1 MDTMIERKPGM
12 KRKHYY
18 AIAGAVALVGLIFY
32 FIFRDTSSS
41 MSVEKD
47 RLTIATVTRGEFSD
61 YIRVIGQVMPNR
73 IIYMDAVEGGRVEER
88 LKEEGAIVKR
98 HSTSQQSAPEHRDH
112 AERSRSRL
120 SGKRVAQHP
129 HQYGT
134 GALAAEAGAHR
145 AE

>member
-18 AIAGAVALVGLIFY
+18 AVAGAVVLVGLVFY

-41 MSVEKD
+41 MNVEKD

-73 IIYMDAVEGGRVEER
+73 IIYMDAIEGGRVEER
-88 LKEEGAIVKR
+88 LKEEGA
-98 HSTSQQSAPEHRDH
+98 QQSAPEHRNH
-112 AERSRSRL
+112 AERSRSGL
-120 SGKRVAQHP
+120 SGERVAQYP
-129 HQYGT
+129 HQHGAGT
-134 GALAAEAGAHR
+134 SAAETGTHR
-145 AE
+145 PE